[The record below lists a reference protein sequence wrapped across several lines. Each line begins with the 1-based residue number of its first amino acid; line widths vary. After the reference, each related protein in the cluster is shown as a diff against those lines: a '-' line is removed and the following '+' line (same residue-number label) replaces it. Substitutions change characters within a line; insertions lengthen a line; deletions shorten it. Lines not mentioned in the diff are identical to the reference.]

1 MFLLLSS
8 LLYIYNYIHHIPHL
22 IHGLPYFEL
31 ASIVVFPIFCG
42 RWMDVS
48 SRLSRLS
55 GHVPIPMPAMR
66 HPSPLGE
73 TKRPFGT
80 AVEVKKW
87 GYDQQKWWITVKYMG
102 ISWFLW
108 CMFSHDISWYP
119 RFHSRDSMVF
129 RYLQWNVNVRD
140 LMGTHGTM
148 MILMW
153 FHAYIIYMYMYIY
166 VCLYIYVYIY
176 VYIYTIIM
184 IHKQHMRDLTN
195 KWGYTSIT

>member
-1 MFLLLSS
+1 MLYQYNILYVFIIILLL
-8 LLYIYNYIHHIPHL
+8 LLILIIISIIIIANYNINIIIIIIIYYYYILNYFHYVFIIIIIIIYIQLYTYIHHIPHL

-87 GYDQQKWWITVKYMG
+87 GYDQQKW
-102 ISWFLW
+102 
-108 CMFSHDISWYP
+108 
-119 RFHSRDSMVF
+119 
-129 RYLQWNVNVRD
+129 
-140 LMGTHGTM
+140 
-148 MILMW
+148 
-153 FHAYIIYMYMYIY
+153 
-166 VCLYIYVYIY
+166 
-176 VYIYTIIM
+176 
-184 IHKQHMRDLTN
+184 
-195 KWGYTSIT
+195 